1 MWYNEHHSTERY
13 TSMSKSIQ
21 IGLISGS
28 LRKASYN
35 TQLVKYVGKRA
46 AEKDGVELV
55 WIDLNELDLPMF
67 SEDLEANGLP
77 ESALKLKETM
87 IACDAF
93 LISTPEY
100 NGSISGALKNAI
112 DWASRPNGDEP
123 SLACFKGKVCGLLA
137 ASPGGLGGL
146 RGMRHVRQ
154 ILTQLHTLV
163 IPLEFALGSA
173 HQAFDADGNLKDE
186 KSAGIASSVGF
197 ETVRVC
203 QKLK

>member
-1 MWYNEHHSTERY
+1 
-13 TSMSKSIQ
+13 MSKDIR

-28 LRKASYN
+28 LRKASFN
-35 TQLVKYVGKRA
+35 TQLVQYVGKRA
-46 AEKDGVELV
+46 KELGGVELV
-55 WIDLNELDLPMF
+55 TIDLNQLDLPMF
-67 SEDLEANGLP
+67 SEDLETDGLP
-77 ESALKLKETM
+77 QSALDLKELM
-87 IACDAF
+87 ISCDAF

-154 ILTQLHTLV
+154 ILTQLQTFV
-163 IPLEFALGSA
+163 IPQEYALGSA
-173 HQAFDADGNLKDE
+173 HQAFDENSDLKDE
-186 KSAGIASSVGF
+186 KAASFAASVGA

>member
-1 MWYNEHHSTERY
+1 
-13 TSMSKSIQ
+13 MSKDIR

-28 LRKASYN
+28 LRKASFN
-35 TQLVKYVGKRA
+35 TQLVQYVGKRA
-46 AEKDGVELV
+46 KELGGVELV
-55 WIDLNELDLPMF
+55 TIDLNQLDLPMF
-67 SEDLEANGLP
+67 SEDLETDGLP
-77 ESALKLKETM
+77 QSALDLKELM
-87 IACDAF
+87 ISCDAF

-154 ILTQLHTLV
+154 ILTQLQTFV
-163 IPLEFALGSA
+163 IPQEYALGSA
-173 HQAFDADGNLKDE
+173 HQAFDGNSDLKDE
-186 KSAGIASSVGF
+186 KAASFAAAVGA